1 MALELQQLR
10 QLLALAQH
18 GSFVRAAKAL
28 HLSQPALSRSIQG
41 LEQHLGTPLFLR
53 SASGVVPTD
62 LGRLYLD
69 RARDLVRMADEFER
83 DVIEQRTIQ
92 SGHVSVGGGPYPAE
106 LLLGRAARQFIEQY
120 PRISMQILVRNW
132 DELLRLLRTREL
144 DFFVGEVSTLAHEPD
159 LEIADIAE
167 AHPLFFIARSGHP
180 LAGRRDV
187 SAEEVFA
194 WPFLSPNR
202 LPPRI
207 LEPMLAAH
215 RAVARA
221 GSAARPLPILECA
234 SLATLMRVLDETDS
248 LTAVPLP
255 LVAADLERQRY
266 VVLGT
271 EPWLHLR
278 YGLVTLRGRPMTQ
291 AARRFREFVLAAEN
305 EVSAEEKRL
314 LSDQQRRSK
323 RRKA

>member
-41 LEQHLGTPLFLR
+41 LEQHLGTALFLR
-53 SASGVVPTD
+53 GASGVVPTD

-69 RARDLVRMADEFER
+69 RARELVRMADEFER
-83 DVIEQRTIQ
+83 EVTEQRTIQ
-92 SGHVSVGGGPYPAE
+92 SGHVAVGGGPYPAE
-106 LLLGRAARQFIEQY
+106 LLLGRAAQQFIEQY
-120 PRISMQILVRNW
+120 PRISMQIVVRNW
-132 DELLRLLRTREL
+132 DELLRLLRSREL

-159 LEIADIAE
+159 IEIADLAE

-180 LAGRRDV
+180 LAGRHDV
-187 SAEEVFA
+187 SAAEVFA
-194 WPFLSPNR
+194 WPFLSPTR

-207 LEPMLAAH
+207 FEPMLAVQ
-215 RAVARA
+215 RAVART
-221 GSAARPLPILECA
+221 GSATRPLPILECA
-234 SLATLMRVLDETDS
+234 SLATMQRILDETDS

-255 LVAADLERQRY
+255 LVAADLASGRY

-271 EPWLHLR
+271 EPWLYLR
-278 YGLVTLRGRPMTQ
+278 YGLVTLKSRPLTQ
-291 AARRFREFVLAAEN
+291 AATRFREFVLAAEL
-305 EVSAEEKRL
+305 EVSGQERTLLADRHKRG
-314 LSDQQRRSK
+314 K